1 MVLCLCAYRLTAW
14 GCLVCLKLLAFKRQ
28 RQVGG
33 PLEVL
38 RPVWTIWLVHSQSEL
53 HNETERGESE
63 REEKGVAEA
72 GRRA

>member
-1 MVLCLCAYRLTAW
+1 MPVCIQTHCMGVL
-14 GCLVCLKLLAFKRQ
+14 GMFKIASIQEQ

-63 REEKGVAEA
+63 GEEKGVAEA